1 MPFLATLAALTLA
14 TAPQDFPPPPPP
26 PPGDQ
31 TEMRTRVMILNGP
44 GGEQGLDADDDGFVT
59 RQEFAAPLD
68 RAFAGLDKDGDGKL
82 SKDELEAGSGP
93 MGEGGP
99 RVMRWSGGE
108 GGHGPG
114 HEGLG
119 HEGPGAVRDV
129 RVFTLNGAAVHDG
142 PGLDA
147 DNDGRVTEDE
157 FLGRIRDAFRR
168 MDKDGSGALEAGE
181 REPGGSDIRI
191 ITRRLEHDGA
201 PHAAPNGEG
210 RSR

>member
-1 MPFLATLAALTLA
+1 MPFLATLAVLTLA
-14 TAPQDFPPPPPP
+14 TAPQEPSGP
-26 PPGDQ
+26 PPGGPA
-31 TEMRTRVMILNGP
+31 EVRTRVMILNGP

-59 RQEFAAPLD
+59 RQEFVAPLD
-68 RAFAGLDKDGDGKL
+68 RAFAGLDKDGDGRL
-82 SKDELEAGSGP
+82 SKEELEAGSGP

-114 HEGLG
+114 HD
-119 HEGPGAVRDV
+119 GPGAMRDV
-129 RVFTLNGAAVHDG
+129 RVFTLNGAAVQDG

-147 DNDGRVTEDE
+147 DKDGRVTEDE
-157 FLGRIRDAFRR
+157 FLGRLRDAFRR

-201 PHAAPNGEG
+201 PNGAQSGAQSGEG
-210 RSR
+210 RPR